1 MEYPTLIPRPNR
13 ETVTGLLKGVAGV
26 TPLLGDAIT
35 GWEAEQARRAG
46 RYGEAG
52 LLAGLSALGLIPG
65 FGGITKLPYAAP
77 FKNIWNRFS
86 PSKELDLAESYR
98 MHTLGIEDTSFTD
111 VAGKAYSK
119 FLERF
124 EGAAKD
130 FLLPQK
136 AFSETKAL
144 PTSEFGHSWDQN
156 LKRLYETNPSKFA
169 KRNEHFDKMRK
180 RGDMSK
186 EFDNLSD
193 ADIASMKKQ
202 YYDATQ
208 DYLHQLGVP
217 EGKIAVYR
225 RGDIGDDSIVSFS
238 LDPGF
243 STKALPWV
251 HADDPLKTLP
261 VDRYLVDRKDII
273 SAPNALFPK
282 SYTFSDEA
290 EVLINPLKVKKI
302 PTVYE

>member
-86 PSKELDLAESYR
+86 PSKERYEYPNYFS
-98 MHTLGIEDTSFTD
+98 D